1 MTIKD
6 FFSFRHNK
14 CFWLNILA
22 MVLVVAGGLFAVLQ
36 GLDRYTHHGE
46 AVQVPDVRN
55 LDVDEAQRI
64 FRDKGLQCLV
74 ADSSYVK
81 SRPAGCVLDYTPSAG
96 QRVKAGRIIYLTI
109 NTRHIPLRQVPDV
122 ADNSSLRQAE
132 ARLLAAGFKLD
143 SIEYMAGERDWVY
156 GVKYQGRLLNIGD
169 KVPMG
174 AILTLMA
181 GDGGE
186 PVQEGDSLDASGDAS
201 HPQEAAP
208 SGGGSSEADESWF

>member
-6 FFSFRHNK
+6 FFSFRQNK

-22 MVLVVAGGLFAVLQ
+22 MILVAGGGVFAVLQ

-55 LDVDEAQRI
+55 MDVDEAQRI

-96 QRVKAGRIIYLTI
+96 QRVKAGRTIYLTI
-109 NTRHIPLRQVPDV
+109 NTRHIPLHTVPDV

-143 SIEYMAGERDWVY
+143 SIEYMPGERDWVY

-186 PVQEGDSLDASGDAS
+186 PLTEEDSLGTAGSAPSD
-201 HPQEAAP
+201 PQEEVP
-208 SGGGSSEADESWF
+208 SGGSSEADESWF